1 MEAIN
6 RRNEMLIKS
15 LVDNHCAEAK
25 MLREQLLNQER
36 QKRDAEQLMVNL
48 DIELNQLKDESN
60 MRLNQ
65 SELDEMQARS
75 IEANAQRL

>member
-1 MEAIN
+1 
-6 RRNEMLIKS
+6 MLIKS

-36 QKRDAEQLMVNL
+36 QKRDVEQLMVNL

>member
-1 MEAIN
+1 
-6 RRNEMLIKS
+6 MLIKS